1 MKIILFVI
9 GIMCRRIKLEPRGNF
24 TFRDK
29 VASGVPYS
37 LSFQT
42 SRGEKGSQKSLIT
55 MLDPMGK
62 QMVTSKDPYSVYHFR
77 MKHAGE
83 VTVSVKNNSSKEMP
97 FVYRRIE
104 HTNQKQ
110 DSSGPIN
117 NELVS
122 ELQNVLEAIIQ
133 TQRAH
138 IKKHEEHGTMVIKSR
153 RRITLLLVFET
164 VFFASVLLFLHK
176 RMLKMFE
183 GKRGV

>member
-1 MKIILFVI
+1 MKIFLFVI
-9 GIMCRRIKLEPRGNF
+9 GIMCRRINLEPKGTF

-29 VASGVPYS
+29 VASGAPYS
-37 LSFQT
+37 LSFQA
-42 SRGEKGSQKSLIT
+42 SRGDKGSQKSLIT
-55 MLDPMGK
+55 VLDPTGK
-62 QMVTSKDPYSVYHFR
+62 QMVASKDPYSVYHFR

-104 HTNQKQ
+104 HINQTQ
-110 DSSGPIN
+110 NNSGPIN

-122 ELQNVLEAIIQ
+122 ELQNVLETIIQ

-138 IKKHEEHGTMVIKSR
+138 IKKHEEHGMMVAKSR

-164 VFFASVLLFLHK
+164 VFFTSVLLFLHK

-183 GKRGV
+183 SKRDV